1 MSGSRAL
8 PLQRTA
14 WPFENHRMQS
24 RLNPYLSFQDTARPA
39 MEFYKSVFGGTL
51 TISSFKDFGMAQD
64 PSQEQLVMHS
74 MLEADNGI
82 TFMAS
87 DTPPSMPYRPGASV
101 TMALSGDNDAELTM
115 YFEKLASGGKV
126 TVPLAVAPWGDKYG
140 QLSDRFG
147 IDWHV
152 NVTLKKG

>member
-1 MSGSRAL
+1 
-8 PLQRTA
+8 
-14 WPFENHRMQS
+14 MQS
-24 RLNPYLSFQDTARPA
+24 RLNPYLSFKDTAREA
-39 MEFYKSVFGGTL
+39 MEFYKGVFGGKL

-74 MLEADNGI
+74 MLEAENGI

-87 DTPPSMPYRPGASV
+87 DTPPGMPYRPGASV
-101 TMALSGDNDAELTM
+101 TMALSGDNDGELTM
-115 YFEKLASGGKV
+115 YFEKLATGGKV
-126 TVPLAVAPWGDKYG
+126 TVPLALAPWGDKYG

-152 NVTLKKG
+152 NVAMKKG